1 MDWTLG
7 WGVGISGDYLLLLHY
22 LKAFMVY
29 YREHNGPYCILM
41 FLYKS
46 KIVMWIGSDF
56 YVNLICA

>member
-7 WGVGISGDYLLLLHY
+7 WGVGISGDYLLLHY

-29 YREHNGPYCILM
+29 YREHNGPYSILM
-41 FLYKS
+41 FLCKS